1 MISARIFIILIFF
14 FSCNTEPIREEIEVG
29 KTIKIESANFPFND
43 SYTYLWTKP
52 YGPNNHNS
60 SYSIEN
66 NKMLFTPSIA
76 GKYNIT
82 LLVESFDKTKLYEEN
97 FLYTA
102 IGEAKT
108 ILKDSN
114 QDRPSTEEIQKI
126 SKPEENYYYTIQLAS
141 WPTVDR
147 AQEHQNELREMGYD
161 SYIEQFY
168 IKNKDQIWWRVRVGH
183 FKEKSKAEEVTKTL
197 SNITGL
203 KLWIDYID

>member
-1 MISARIFIILIFF
+1 MILARTFIILIFF

-29 KTIKIESANFPFND
+29 KTIKIESTNFPFNE

-66 NKMLFTPSIA
+66 NKMLFTPSIS
-76 GKYNIT
+76 GDYNIT

-102 IGEAKT
+102 IGEATT
-108 ILKDSN
+108 ILKDN
-114 QDRPSTEEIQKI
+114 NKDKPLTEEIQSI
-126 SKPEENYYYTIQLAS
+126 SEPEKNFYYTIQLAS
-141 WPTVDR
+141 WPTVER
-147 AQEHQNELREMGYD
+147 AQKHQNELREMGYD

-183 FKEKSKAEEVTKTL
+183 FKEKSKAEEVTNTL